1 MLSGLRYFE
10 HALKDN
16 GRGQPKAAFSWGAVD
31 MLSVAK
37 CFIQICTRAADI
49 FQSESRLLEVASPC
63 YVLGDIHGNFHD
75 LVCFE
80 KVLWRMGPILTPAT
94 FLFLGDYVDRGPH
107 GFEVV
112 AYLLAQKLLMP
123 SKFLLI
129 RGTCVGVVLC
139 VMLLSLYNTISPG
152 NEHIINLTHNATP
165 IVTRYI
171 NFYVSTHYT
180 NKMINNSLFGR
191 SIDSVSFHLT

>member
-16 GRGQPKAAFSWGAVD
+16 GRGQPKSSFSWGAVD
-31 MLSVAK
+31 MVSVAK
-37 CFIQICTRAADI
+37 CFMQLCTRVADV
-49 FQSESRLLEVASPC
+49 FSSESRLLEVSSPC
-63 YVLGDIHGNFHD
+63 YVLGDLHGNFHD

-80 KVLWRMGPILTPAT
+80 KVLWRMGPVLTPAA

-129 RGTCVGVVLC
+129 RGENQCTGMLLGGRGLS
-139 VMLLSLYNTISPG
+139 LLSLQSVVVPIISYPPPPPPD
-152 NEHIINLTHNATP
+152 HIPKLI
-165 IVTRYI
+165 
-171 NFYVSTHYT
+171 T
-180 NKMINNSLFGR
+180 NQRFC
-191 SIDSVSFHLT
+191 

>member
-139 VMLLSLYNTISPG
+139 VMLLSLYNTIEILLEMHTSS
-152 NEHIINLTHNATP
+152 ISLTTP
-165 IVTRYI
+165 PQLWPDTLIFTYLLVILTR
-171 NFYVSTHYT
+171 
-180 NKMINNSLFGR
+180 
-191 SIDSVSFHLT
+191 

>member
-139 VMLLSLYNTISPG
+139 VMLLSLYNTIEILLEMHTSS
-152 NEHIINLTHNATP
+152 ISLTTP
-165 IVTRYI
+165 P
-171 NFYVSTHYT
+171 NFYVST
-180 NKMINNSLFGR
+180 NKMINNSLFGG
-191 SIDSVSFHLT
+191 SIDNVSFHLT